1 MRNIKISFT
10 NGETLDL
17 MCYSIN
23 KKLSN
28 DTTLVFD
35 WNNLMPIGE
44 DDPDRIFVSR
54 QNVNYITCDTNTKG
68 E

>member
-1 MRNIKISFT
+1 
-10 NGETLDL
+10 

-28 DTTLVFD
+28 NTTLVFD
-35 WNNLMPIGE
+35 WNNLMPITE